1 MTALKATEQA
11 SVLGTFVPPGV
22 IMPFA
27 AALAPTGWLICD
39 GAPISRTTYA
49 NLFSA
54 IRTTWGIGD
63 DSASFVL
70 PDFRGKFIRGRS
82 AASTN
87 DPDKLARTAQTAST
101 FTRASCVTTNL
112 QAYVTLASTTGISV
126 GMSITGSNIPAN
138 TFIGSIDSATQFS
151 MVQQD
156 GSTAQNATG
165 SGTVTLTFSQSALGN
180 FVGSVQGDKFQGHKH
195 NVSGNTANESAHT
208 HNSGYWANQ
217 VNYTSGS
224 QGAWLT
230 TFAFDQFAT
239 SAGTAHLHGVNLD
252 SAVPKNDGSNGEPR
266 PGTESR
272 PLNANVNY
280 IIKY

>member
-1 MTALKATEQA
+1 MSSLKDIK
-11 SVLGTFVPPGV
+11 SVSGNFIPPGV

-27 AALAPTGWLICD
+27 AAVSPVGWLICD
-39 GAPISRTTYA
+39 GAAISRTTYA

-180 FVGSVQGDKFQGHKH
+180 FVGSVQGHQVTSHGHGIRIDSQFSGQTR
-195 NVSGNTANESAHT
+195 NSIGFGDASGN
-208 HNSGYWANQ
+208 G
-217 VNYTSGS
+217 
-224 QGAWLT
+224 QGPIYSTMHVLAREGI
-230 TFAFDQFAT
+230 DG
-239 SAGTAHLHGVNLD
+239 GTATQ
-252 SAVPKNDGSNGEPR
+252 SNPHPAATAWNADAAGGNETR
-266 PGTESR
+266 SI
-272 PLNANVNY
+272 NANVNY